1 MQHIEERSEWF
12 NIFGEGA
19 DAFQRGVA
27 KHFET
32 DEDQHLVEV
41 DWLDLF
47 GSYGIIFTSLIHI
60 FVLLPFFVSTYR
72 FSAKREPLA
81 GLLACALC
89 LVIICWTFGA
99 CQPCTG
105 EPDSLD
111 IDGRLLSSV
120 F

>member
-1 MQHIEERSEWF
+1 MPELSNARKYPGS
-12 NIFGEGA
+12 
-19 DAFQRGVA
+19 A

-72 FSAKREPLA
+72 FIAKREPLS
-81 GLLACALC
+81 GLLASSLLLYVGHSALASHA
-89 LVIICWTFGA
+89 LVSPIPSTLMAAYLALYFRRRFPRIA
-99 CQPCTG
+99 
-105 EPDSLD
+105 
-111 IDGRLLSSV
+111 
-120 F
+120 